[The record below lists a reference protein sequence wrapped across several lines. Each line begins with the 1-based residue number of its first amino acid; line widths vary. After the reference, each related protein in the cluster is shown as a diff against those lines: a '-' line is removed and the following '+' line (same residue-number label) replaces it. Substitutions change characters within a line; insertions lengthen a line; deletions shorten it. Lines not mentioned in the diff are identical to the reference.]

1 LSDCVFITL
10 DGAEELAVEKL
21 VEYLYL
27 GQTTINKNLEKG
39 LEDLVK
45 RLELDISL
53 DPAPISE
60 SSSENDIVEIPEK
73 KSASPAK
80 RGRKPGTSAKK
91 GARFVFYF
99 TASVIILSP
108 FGSGESFSNL
118 HFIPSLSNN
127 FILFSLVKE
136 IIALNTPLVQSCSGP
151 KCLFTFDSGP
161 NFMLSKCYQSVIVI
175 NFIQTDKSQRS
186 LLFLAF
192 VYLAFHLLTVIS
204 YELTQSDNIKQCLLY
219 WNKKNIFSF

>member
-1 LSDCVFITL
+1 VFINRVWA
-10 DGAEELAVEKL
+10 GELGVEKL

-91 GARFVFYF
+91 GARFVFNF

-108 FGSGESFSNL
+108 FGIGENFSNL
-118 HFIPSLSNN
+118 HFIPSLSR
-127 FILFSLVKE
+127 LSRL
-136 IIALNTPLVQSCSGP
+136 IIALNNPLVQSCSGP
-151 KCLFTFDSGP
+151 KCVFMFDSGP

-204 YELTQSDNIKQCLLY
+204 YELTQSDNIKQFLLY